1 MFYDSSAACDS
12 FQLGEMVKFF
22 VNKGLFTFT
31 SPLLVNEEDYPEPYD
46 GDIENLIT
54 ALRQCPSY
62 QYDKNHAH
70 CGLRTRLIPA
80 LDFIQAMLAFGVGLD
95 RGKWKVER
103 PSTSWENVNDDVEP
117 FRLTRSVASDPRLKL
132 EGFLTSTT
140 LSKNFFAAGSWD
152 WTPEG

>member
-31 SPLLVNEEDYPEPYD
+31 SPLSVNDEDYPEPYE

-54 ALRQCPSY
+54 ALRQCPSW

-80 LDFIQAMLAFGVGLD
+80 LDFVQAMLAFGIGIDSGYWKTD
-95 RGKWKVER
+95 RPR
-103 PSTSWENVNDDVEP
+103 ISWGSVKDAEP
-117 FRLTRSVASDPRLKL
+117 FQLMRSVTSDPRLKM
-132 EGFLTSTT
+132 EGLLTSNP
-140 LSKNFFAAGSWD
+140 LSKNFFTAGRWD
-152 WTPEG
+152 WAPEG

>member
-31 SPLLVNEEDYPEPYD
+31 SPLSVNEEDYPESYE

-54 ALRQCPSY
+54 ALRQCPSW

-80 LDFIQAMLAFGVGLD
+80 LDFVQAMLAFGIGID
-95 RGKWKVER
+95 RGYWKTDR
-103 PSTSWENVNDDVEP
+103 PRVSWENVKEPEP
-117 FRLTRSVASDPRLKL
+117 FRLTKAVTSDPRLKM
-132 EGFLTSTT
+132 EGLLTSNP
-140 LSKNFFAAGSWD
+140 LSKNFFTAGRWD

>member
-22 VNKGLFTFT
+22 VNKNFFAFT
-31 SPLLVNEEDYPEPYD
+31 SPLLVTEEDYPEPYD

-70 CGLRTRLIPA
+70 CGLRTRLIPV
-80 LDFIQAMLAFGVGLD
+80 LDFIQAMLASGVGID
-95 RGKWKVER
+95 RGNWKAER
-103 PSTSWENVNDDVEP
+103 PSTSWESVEAEEP
-117 FRLTRSVASDPRLKL
+117 FRLTKSVATDARLKL
-132 EGFLTSTT
+132 EGFLTSSA
-140 LSKNFFAAGSWD
+140 LSKSFFGAGSWD
-152 WTPEG
+152 WTPEE